1 MKRMACAALALL
13 LTFVCTGMALAES
26 SVSITTG
33 LPTTESARTM
43 VVQMDNEPKARPQ
56 KGIASADVV
65 YEIELYNGG
74 YTRYT
79 AVFNDN
85 VPDEVEAVRSAR
97 IVNADT
103 YMDYNGA
110 FIHFGGQEMAGSSVY
125 DYFKTLNVGAR
136 IDGLKSGSK
145 LFYRDSSRSSPNN
158 VVAKL
163 AALRDQVDWSNITCK
178 SPLKFNASAVTPEGE
193 DVKEFS
199 IPYRDGYTPSYVWD
213 EAQGLYLRSYNG
225 SPYCDGTT
233 GEQVTCANVI
243 VQSMEYGWYEGQSD
257 RPKVTTVGTNRCE
270 YFIGGKHF
278 TGYWQRD
285 SIDSNTVY
293 YDDAGNEVLLNPGVT
308 FIQTLKTEKSVDI
321 IG

>member
-1 MKRMACAALALL
+1 MKRMIRAVLVLL
-13 LTFVCTGMALAES
+13 LAFACTGMALAES

-33 LPTTESARTM
+33 LPTTEPARIM

-97 IVNADT
+97 IVNADM
-103 YMDYNGA
+103 YMEYNGA
-110 FIHFGGQEMAGSSVY
+110 FVHFGGQEMAGSSVY
-125 DYFKTLNVGAR
+125 DYFKTLDVGAR
-136 IDGLKSGSK
+136 YDGLKGSNR
-145 LFYRDSSRSSPNN
+145 FYRDKGRSAPNN
-158 VVAKL
+158 VVCKL
-163 AALRDQVDWSNITCK
+163 STLLEDTDWSNITCK
-178 SPLKFNASAVTPEGE
+178 SPLKFNATAVTPEGE
-193 DVKEFS
+193 DVTAFK

-213 EAQGLYLRSYNG
+213 AAQGLYLRSYNG
-225 SPYCDGTT
+225 TPYCDGTT
-233 GEQVTCANVI
+233 GEQVACANVI
-243 VQSMEYGWYEGQSD
+243 VQSMDYGWYEGQSD

-278 TGYWQRD
+278 SGYWQRD
-285 SIDSNTVY
+285 SIESNTVY
-293 YDDAGNEVLLNPGVT
+293 YDDAGNEVLFNPGVT
-308 FIQTLKTEKSVDI
+308 FVQTLKTEKSVEI
-321 IG
+321 TE